1 MARALRAVV
10 GLLMV
15 TGGVSLAVPLVTLAV
30 RSWSAAHGPQPVGQ
44 ASAESPATP
53 ARSLTDWL
61 PPAPADV
68 ATAPEPEPAPAPRP
82 DYRPPAPPEPLPP
95 VAAPLAHAPPGL
107 GNAYRSTLDVP
118 PPQLLDAEKPPPLAV
133 SWSAQD
139 AARPAAPPH
148 LMPAA
153 LVPATYRVRDGDDL
167 PGIADR
173 LYGNPAAASAVW
185 AANRDVIPDPSLLP
199 IGAEL
204 RLPPPWSFRIG
215 GDDQGAIEPAAPRP
229 ALRTVSAPAL
239 APTAATWLDGP
250 VPASAPDVPRT
261 APAAS
266 PFAPRPGGTVRVGPG
281 ETLTSLAKRLYG
293 DPSAARRLWEANRD
307 RLRSPELLVPGI
319 ELRLP

>member
-15 TGGVSLAVPLVTLAV
+15 TGGVSLAVPLVTLAA
-30 RSWSAAHGPQPVGQ
+30 RSWSAGHGPQDAG
-44 ASAESPATP
+44 AASPAAP
-53 ARSLTDWL
+53 ARPLTDWL
-61 PPAPADV
+61 PPAPADLA
-68 ATAPEPEPAPAPRP
+68 ATPEPAPAPAPRP

-95 VAAPLAHAPPGL
+95 VAAPLALAAPGL

-139 AARPAAPPH
+139 APRPAAPAH
-148 LMPAA
+148 VMPAA

-215 GDDQGAIEPAAPRP
+215 GDDQGAIAPAAPRP

-239 APTAATWLDGP
+239 APAAPTWLDAAVP
-250 VPASAPDVPRT
+250 VPAPAAVPA
-261 APAAS
+261 APAVS
-266 PFAPRPGGTVRVGPG
+266 PFAPRSGGTVRVGPG
-281 ETLTSLAKRLYG
+281 ETLTSLAQRLYG
-293 DPSAARRLWEANRD
+293 DPSAAHRLWEANRD
-307 RLRSPELLVPGI
+307 RLRSPALLVPGI